1 MTVEL
6 KSIPQESI
14 PKALEK
20 AKQYRWLNEPY
31 QAESICQDIL
41 LSEPEHPEA
50 LILLLLSLT
59 DQFGR
64 DGFGAQERRARAVM
78 KRLESDYER
87 AYYEGL
93 IYERRAK
100 AQQEM
105 GASADAVYEST
116 RHAMELYER
125 AEAMDSRERH
135 DAILRWNTCAR
146 FMMDHR
152 LEDHASDGA
161 QFVAYGD

>member
-14 PKALEK
+14 PAALEK

-31 QAESICQDIL
+31 QAESICQDIVL
-41 LSEPEHPEA
+41 AEPDHPEA

-64 DGFGAQERRARAVM
+64 EGFGAQERRARDVL
-78 KRLESDYER
+78 KRLDSDYEQ

-93 IYERRAK
+93 IYERRGK

-105 GASADAVYEST
+105 GASADAIYDSI
-116 RHAMELYER
+116 RQAMEFYER
-125 AEAMDSRERH
+125 AEKMDSRERH
-135 DAILRWNTCAR
+135 EPILRWNTCAR
-146 FMMDHR
+146 FVMDHR
-152 LEDHASDGA
+152 LEVHATDGD